1 MHQAVKGASPGIQ
14 IRHSVTKFNLK
25 EGTGGI
31 HTTAQL
37 PIIMHVKTNCVGA
50 GNTNDKSN

>member
-1 MHQAVKGASPGIQ
+1 MHQAVKDASPGTK
-14 IRHSVTKFNLK
+14 IRYTVIKFNLK

-37 PIIMHVKTNCVGA
+37 PIIMHVEKNRMGA